1 MSRTKDW
8 LFDEMAVDARTYNDE
23 TDCGY
28 DEWLASMASMED
40 ERFARTPVPDSEARV
55 VRPLAPESHLFD
67 TSHHQP
73 IPLSEAELAS
83 IARTLGQEAAD
94 EARRSFEEVL

>member
-1 MSRTKDW
+1 MSASSDW
-8 LFDEMAVDARTYNDE
+8 WADEMARDSKANAE
-23 TDCGY
+23 Y
-28 DEWLASMASMED
+28 DEWLSGMASMED
-40 ERFARTPVPDSEARV
+40 ERFARTPVLDSGTRT

-94 EARRSFEEVL
+94 EARRSFEELQP